1 MQVPDNQAR
10 LKAAMFYLKLV
21 MNLPTGTE
29 TQETGSDDDYWE
41 VWYMQE
47 HGGRRPTASE
57 LEKFKEARDDEDL
70 EETQARLFNSQSA
83 L

>member
-1 MQVPDNQAR
+1 MQVPDNQTR
-10 LKAAMFYLKLV
+10 LRAAMFYLKLV
-21 MNLPTGTE
+21 MNLPTGIE
-29 TQETGSDDDYWE
+29 TASASDDDYWE
-41 VWYMQE
+41 LWYMQE

-57 LEKFKEARDDEDL
+57 LEGFKEARDDADV